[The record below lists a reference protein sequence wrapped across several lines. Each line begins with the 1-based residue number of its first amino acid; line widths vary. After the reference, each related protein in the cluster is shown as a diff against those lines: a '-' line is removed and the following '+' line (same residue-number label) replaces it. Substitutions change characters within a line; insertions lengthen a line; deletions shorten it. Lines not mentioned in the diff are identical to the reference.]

1 MATYD
6 QAGRQAHADR
16 RYGAITRYTYD
27 LRGNVV
33 SVTDADGATQY
44 DSHGKATETTDAN
57 SHGVY
62 MSYDAA
68 GHLAKTWQTVT
79 GNDGVDRTLYTA
91 FQYDALGQQTAII
104 TPGSTSVVSG
114 GKIVTQSQQQAGSVT
129 TGMAYNAFGE
139 VVAQGTFTTGADPQY
154 QAYFNYDNAGRRW
167 RTNSGDGN
175 VKVMLYDLQ
184 GRQTAQI
191 SSAGSTDLSQFGN
204 AQSVDQQGSN
214 GLRRI
219 DSQLDLLGRATQQT
233 LAARYDSTDVGAY
246 RPVVYQTFDRWG
258 NVITQSD
265 VRNAAWVTTYQY
277 NANNQVVRETQPDG
291 NGNLSADSPVTQIHY
306 DALGR
311 QVAVMDANGH
321 INAQVWDAGGHLVQ
335 EIHADGGVVQH
346 GYDTFGDEVQLT
358 DALGNVTQYGYDLLG
373 RKTSITSAPVAVYT
387 VGTDNSV
394 SGTNKQLVTTMRYD
408 QAGHKL
414 TQTDGT
420 GAITRYTYDLR
431 GNVIGVTDADGATH
445 TAAFNAQGKQVGA
458 QDANGKLATWSYDA
472 FGELTGH
479 TDIGGASYQFGYD
492 AARQLVSQTNSRGQN
507 LAYRYDAAGQLT
519 EIDDNSQHQQT
530 YYAYNAAGQ
539 HVLEQ
544 TVQAGTTYQNQL
556 VAYDTLGR
564 LAHVEGMDGVNLD
577 ISYDKVGNKLRQTTT
592 YNTESQRTVIDYGQV
607 QQLDESGNPVLDDAG
622 NPVYNTVQ
630 IGSHVVYDATA
641 HTQEQ
646 WFAYDA
652 MNRQVLVD
660 GAANG
665 NAGDLSNLTAGQG
678 HILSYDKNGN
688 RVSDESWGTAV
699 VPEYSQNTDASGAP
713 VGDPYLAGYT
723 TRTGVITTWYGY
735 DSLNRLSTVSTG
747 AYGQQQTGTVQK
759 QVPQL
764 DESGNPVLDESG
776 NPITDTVTTPVYS
789 EVALDQSH
797 AVTLDERRYDGAN
810 RVVSS
815 GPVNLPP
822 SGTGVASGTIVS
834 SGNTGVLHA
843 SYIEALAGSS
853 TNQPGST
860 ATTTR
865 YDAAGRVLSQ
875 HVVNQVDGTRSYD
888 VSYEKTVVTGTH
900 TVQTPILDES
910 GNPVLD
916 ESGNPTYT
924 TQTITDTA
932 EVSTYD
938 AAGNA
943 LGYRVTQ
950 NGTTTDY
957 TFSQALYE
965 GYQEGGVSAVSSDG
979 SSGSTGE
986 QYDANGFLVGLTD
999 STQGANNRSFVNDAN
1014 GHILQ
1019 KNQQGNLLNQ
1029 LVVNGQ
1035 VMGTYGVGT
1044 DPSTPT
1050 NSDGTP
1056 NYTTQGNFDLG
1067 YQPVTNSYPAAATG
1081 QYPVKS
1087 GDTLQSIA
1095 QAAYGDSQLWYQI
1108 AQANGLSG
1116 NADLR
1121 VGQIINIPTRVG
1133 GTHNTANTFAPYDP
1147 SKVEGSTSPNLP
1159 APSSDDGGGCGAI
1172 GQIIMVVVA
1181 VVVTVVTYGE
1191 TAPEMAELLGSTF
1204 AGGVAAGCRSGCG
1217 RLHRR
1222 PGRWQRIG
1230 CPEWLQLEP
1239 GWFGSRWWC
1248 GQWRIGVCGLERDG

>member
-1 MATYD
+1 MLSRTF
-6 QAGRQAHADR
+6 GRGGVEPYER
-16 RYGAITRYTYD
+16 R
-27 LRGNVV
+27 
-33 SVTDADGATQY
+33 
-44 DSHGKATETTDAN
+44 
-57 SHGVY
+57 
-62 MSYDAA
+62 
-68 GHLAKTWQTVT
+68 
-79 GNDGVDRTLYTA
+79 
-91 FQYDALGQQTAII
+91 
-104 TPGSTSVVSG
+104 
-114 GKIVTQSQQQAGSVT
+114 
-129 TGMAYNAFGE
+129 
-139 VVAQGTFTTGADPQY
+139 
-154 QAYFNYDNAGRRW
+154 GR
-167 RTNSGDGN
+167 
-175 VKVMLYDLQ
+175 
-184 GRQTAQI
+184 
-191 SSAGSTDLSQFGN
+191 
-204 AQSVDQQGSN
+204 
-214 GLRRI
+214 
-219 DSQLDLLGRATQQT
+219 
-233 LAARYDSTDVGAY
+233 
-246 RPVVYQTFDRWG
+246 
-258 NVITQSD
+258 
-265 VRNAAWVTTYQY
+265 
-277 NANNQVVRETQPDG
+277 E
-291 NGNLSADSPVTQIHY
+291 ADSPVTQIYY
-306 DALGR
+306 DGLGR

-321 INAQVWDAGGHLVQ
+321 INAQMWDGGGHLM
-335 EIHADGGVVQH
+335 EELHADGGVVVH
-346 GYDTFGDEVQLT
+346 NYDTFGDEVLLA
-358 DALGNVTQYGYDLLG
+358 DALGNVTQYGYDHLG

-394 SGTNKQLVTTMRYD
+394 SGTTTQLVTTATYD

-431 GNVIGVTDADGATH
+431 GNVVSVTDADGATH

-458 QDANGKLATWSYDA
+458 QDANGRLATWSYDA
-472 FGELTGH
+472 FGQLTGH
-479 TDIGGASYQFGYD
+479 TDIGGARYQFGYD

-519 EIDDNSQHQQT
+519 EIDDNSPLHQQT

-544 TVQAGTTYQNQL
+544 TVQGGVTYQNQL

-577 ISYDKVGNKLRQTTT
+577 ITYDKVGNKLRQTTT
-592 YNTESQRTVIDYGQV
+592 YNTESQRTVADYGQV
-607 QQLDESGNPVLDDAG
+607 LQTDESGNPVLDDAG
-622 NPVYNTVQ
+622 NPVYMTEQ
-630 IGSHVVYDATA
+630 IGSHTVYDATA
-641 HTQEQ
+641 HAQDQ

-688 RVSDESWGTAV
+688 RVADESWGTAV

-735 DSLNRLSTVSTG
+735 DSVNRLSTVSTG

-759 QVPQL
+759 VVPQL

-776 NPITDTVTTPVYS
+776 NPITNTVSTPVYS

-797 AVTLDERRYDGAN
+797 AVTLDVRRYDGAN

-822 SGTGVASGTIVS
+822 SGTGVAIGTIVS
-834 SGNTGVLHA
+834 SGNTGPLHA
-843 SYIEALAGSS
+843 SYMEALAGSN
-853 TNQPGST
+853 TNQPGSTAT

-875 HVVNQVDGTRSYD
+875 HVVNEVDGTRSYD

-900 TVQTPILDES
+900 TVQVQT
-910 GNPVLD
+910 GTTPVLD
-916 ESGNPTYT
+916 ESGSPTYDESGNAITVPVYT
-924 TQTITDTA
+924 TQTVTDTA

-950 NGTTTDY
+950 NGTVTDY
-957 TFSQALYE
+957 TFSQAVYE
-965 GYQEGGVSAVSSDG
+965 GYQEGGVSAVSSAG

-1014 GHILQ
+1014 GHILR

-1044 DPSTPT
+1044 DPSSPT
-1050 NSDGTP
+1050 TSDGSP

-1067 YQPVTNSYPAAATG
+1067 YQPVTNSYPA
-1081 QYPVKS
+1081 
-1087 GDTLQSIA
+1087 
-1095 QAAYGDSQLWYQI
+1095 
-1108 AQANGLSG
+1108 
-1116 NADLR
+1116 
-1121 VGQIINIPTRVG
+1121 
-1133 GTHNTANTFAPYDP
+1133 GTAEF
-1147 SKVEGSTSPNLP
+1147 
-1159 APSSDDGGGCGAI
+1159 
-1172 GQIIMVVVA
+1172 VV
-1181 VVVTVVTYGE
+1181 
-1191 TAPEMAELLGSTF
+1191 
-1204 AGGVAAGCRSGCG
+1204 
-1217 RLHRR
+1217 
-1222 PGRWQRIG
+1222 
-1230 CPEWLQLEP
+1230 
-1239 GWFGSRWWC
+1239 
-1248 GQWRIGVCGLERDG
+1248 